1 MNRRRAVP
9 LPGAGLGTPHTPRHG
24 SRPRAFRKARHR
36 PRLKARRL
44 ALNAVATL
52 VFLVTVFPVF
62 WMVST
67 AIKPNGEIFTTSPHW
82 VPSQP
87 TLSHF
92 RTVLSGVL
100 TPGIGY
106 GTLLRNSLIVALAT
120 VLIGSVLGLLAAVAV
135 VRFRFRL
142 RAAFLVLLLVVQMVP
157 QEALLIPL
165 FLQAKRLDLLNEL
178 TGLIVLYVGFSLPFT
193 IWMLRG
199 FVAAVPREL
208 EEAAAIDGASSRTV
222 FWRILFPLVAPGLV
236 ATGIFAFI
244 TAWNEFV
251 IAFTFNFLDQ
261 SKYTLPVALE
271 FYFGRGG
278 NEWGAIM
285 AASTLL
291 TVPVAVFF
299 LIVQRRMVS
308 GLVAGAVKG

>member
-1 MNRRRAVP
+1 MRRAV
-9 LPGAGLGTPHTPRHG
+9 LPVTAG
-24 SRPRAFRKARHR
+24 
-36 PRLKARRL
+36 
-44 ALNAVATL
+44 L
-52 VFLVTVFPVF
+52 VFLVSVFPVF

-67 AIKPNGEIFTTSPHW
+67 AVKPNDEIFTTSPRW
-82 VPSQP
+82 LPAQP
-87 TLSHF
+87 TSGHF
-92 RTVLSGVL
+92 ETVLSGVL
-100 TPGIGY
+100 TPGIDY
-106 GTLLRNSLIVALAT
+106 WTLLRNSVIIALAT
-120 VLIGSVLGLLAAVAV
+120 VVIGSVLGLLAAAAVA
-135 VRFRFRL
+135 RFRFRF
-142 RAAFLVLLLVVQMVP
+142 RATFLVMLLVVQMVP

-178 TGLIVLYVGFSLPFT
+178 TGLIVVYVGFSLPFT

-199 FVAAVPREL
+199 FVAAVPKEL
-208 EEAAAIDGASSRTV
+208 EEAAAIDGASPFTT
-222 FWRILFPLVAPGLV
+222 FWRVLFPLVAPGLV

-244 TAWNEFV
+244 MAWNEFV

-291 TVPVAVFF
+291 TLPVVAFF
-299 LIVQRRMVS
+299 LAVHRRMVS
-308 GLVAGAVKG
+308 GLVSGAVKG